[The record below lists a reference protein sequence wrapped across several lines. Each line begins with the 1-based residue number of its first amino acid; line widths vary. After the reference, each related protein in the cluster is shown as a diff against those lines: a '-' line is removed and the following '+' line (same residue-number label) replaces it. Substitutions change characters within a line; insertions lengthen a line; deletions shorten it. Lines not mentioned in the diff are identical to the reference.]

1 MRQPR
6 DSRGRHL
13 TMDVSTANL
22 RIAMVFIFS
31 CEWKD
36 EMKREAGANPA
47 LPRSGMW
54 KRPSPDA
61 LGPGPGSGGQ

>member
-1 MRQPR
+1 
-6 DSRGRHL
+6 
-13 TMDVSTANL
+13 MDVSTANL

-54 KRPSPDA
+54 KRPSPSHWA
-61 LGPGPGSGGQ
+61 ERPGSGGQ